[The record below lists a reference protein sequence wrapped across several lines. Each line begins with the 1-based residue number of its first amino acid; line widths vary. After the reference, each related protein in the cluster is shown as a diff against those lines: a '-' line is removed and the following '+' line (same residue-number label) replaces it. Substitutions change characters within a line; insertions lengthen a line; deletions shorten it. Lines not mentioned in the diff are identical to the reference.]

1 MANGQYEDQKR
12 PLTISKKQIEKA
24 ARSIRHGVD
33 GAERIEAIEKIQSF
47 REFHLYPLMLMKNHL
62 IRTAKKVSPKVI
74 VARRLKRLPTII
86 NKLERETLDG
96 KTANAIKL
104 TRMQDIAG
112 CRAIVKNKAELYL
125 LKK

>member
-62 IRTAKKVSPKVI
+62 IRTAKKVSPRVI
-74 VARRLKRLPTII
+74 VARRLKRPDF
-86 NKLERETLDG
+86 RD
-96 KTANAIKL
+96 
-104 TRMQDIAG
+104 
-112 CRAIVKNKAELYL
+112 KAQCTQFRYIGVL
-125 LKK
+125 LWS